1 MKLHELRNL
10 KEAEEQEDDVPPA
23 DDTEDQDA
31 VPAEDDTEDQ
41 DAEESSEPKEGE
53 DVGSVADEE
62 GFKKSKKEMYAFG
75 KTRPVTLLTKNES
88 LGGLKLTLQ
97 YVINPQTGA
106 WSLRACLAGQG
117 ESDMV
122 EFTTGEDPTSLIN
135 SLRKKKKITPHQAVE
150 FLNPPADQIK
160 PAIPDSED
168 DSQEEA

>member
-1 MKLHELRNL
+1 MKLHELRSL
-10 KEAEEQEDDVPPA
+10 READEPEDDVLPV
-23 DDTEDQDA
+23 DDTENQDA
-31 VPAEDDTEDQ
+31 VPEDDEGS
-41 DAEESSEPKEGE
+41 EESSEPKEGE

-122 EFTTGEDPTSLIN
+122 EFTTGEDPSSLIN

-160 PAIPDSED
+160 KDIPDDSSSED
-168 DSQEEA
+168 DSQEEQ